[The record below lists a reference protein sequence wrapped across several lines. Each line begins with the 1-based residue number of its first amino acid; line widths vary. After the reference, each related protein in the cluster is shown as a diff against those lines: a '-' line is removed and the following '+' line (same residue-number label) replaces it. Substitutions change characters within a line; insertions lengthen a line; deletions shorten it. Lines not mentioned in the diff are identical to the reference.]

1 MIIRGIYKFQ
11 IRVMKIPVVRL
22 VLHARLVLLEAAL
35 LKLIN
40 GSASD
45 VGSLRSLSCTT
56 LKHPGSVALEND
68 LVNEEILGRLIRFL
82 KSDYE
87 Q

>member
-1 MIIRGIYKFQ
+1 
-11 IRVMKIPVVRL
+11 
-22 VLHARLVLLEAAL
+22 